1 MLFPFRRDR
10 KKQEDAGND
19 DVARLHTASQQLS
32 EFVSAHTDRLHTV
45 SVGVIPPGGRAL
57 FLSMHAPPCMLFL
70 FSSAS

>member
-10 KKQEDAGND
+10 KKQEDAGDD

-45 SVGVIPPGGRAL
+45 SVGVIPPGDSTL
-57 FLSMHAPPCMLFL
+57 FLLMHAPPCVLFS